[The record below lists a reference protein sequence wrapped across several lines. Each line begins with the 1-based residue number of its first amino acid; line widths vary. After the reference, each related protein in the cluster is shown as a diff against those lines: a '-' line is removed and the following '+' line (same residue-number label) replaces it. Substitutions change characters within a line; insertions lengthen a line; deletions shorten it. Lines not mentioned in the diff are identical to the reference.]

1 MTFWQEKTVI
11 VAGGAGFVGQ
21 HLVQALLNAQARVHV
36 IDNYSTGRTLAVQ
49 AQHPQQLT
57 TQQHDI
63 CTPATI
69 PHADVIY
76 NLASPASPLHY
87 QRDPIQTWKTNILG
101 TLQLVQHAQTCNA
114 TFVQASTSEVYGD
127 PISHPQKESDW
138 GHVNPVG
145 PRACYDESKR
155 AAESL
160 LMDTARTSDA
170 DIRIARIF
178 NTYGPGMATSD
189 GRAIPNF
196 VAQAKA
202 GKSLTIHGDGNQTRS
217 FCHVSD
223 TVDGLIRLGAV
234 SAAKGEIINIGNPA
248 EITVLDIAQQ
258 VVALF
263 GNGNDIVFE
272 PRPVDDPQR
281 RCPNI
286 EKAKTLLDWAPKVT
300 LHEGLLTILAAD
312 RMQEPA
318 S

>member
-223 TVDGLIRLGAV
+223 TVDGLLRLGAV

>member
-1 MTFWQEKTVI
+1 M
-11 VAGGAGFVGQ
+11 
-21 HLVQALLNAQARVHV
+21 
-36 IDNYSTGRTLAVQ
+36 
-49 AQHPQQLT
+49 
-57 TQQHDI
+57 
-63 CTPATI
+63 
-69 PHADVIY
+69 
-76 NLASPASPLHY
+76 
-87 QRDPIQTWKTNILG
+87 
-101 TLQLVQHAQTCNA
+101 
-114 TFVQASTSEVYGD
+114 
-127 PISHPQKESDW
+127 
-138 GHVNPVG
+138 
-145 PRACYDESKR
+145 
-155 AAESL
+155 
-160 LMDTARTSDA
+160 MDTARTSDA

-234 SAAKGEIINIGNPA
+234 SAAKGEIINIGNPS

-312 RMQEPA
+312 RMQETA